1 MYLKESGYRILGLPI
16 VARNFKG
23 DCNKTL
29 QPLSLKK
36 WLQRTVF
43 SSMLKV
49 FISQHCTEGGWSPK
63 EMLRTPS
70 TSHLA
75 TLGIPEGLAEVPP
88 QGTEKPHLKHLASPL
103 SAFYPKEFVSLKV
116 EVGEEKI
123 KKAGGWIDSLSCIS
137 YPSEQCGA
145 PWEALRCTC
154 PTADQGD

>member
-1 MYLKESGYRILGLPI
+1 
-16 VARNFKG
+16 
-23 DCNKTL
+23 
-29 QPLSLKK
+29 
-36 WLQRTVF
+36 
-43 SSMLKV
+43 MLKV

-63 EMLRTPS
+63 EMPRTPS

-103 SAFYPKEFVSLKV
+103 SAFYPEEFVSLKV

-123 KKAGGWIDSLSCIS
+123 KKAGGWIDSLSCTS